1 MIMDRVGNISKNALA
16 LITSK
21 VATSVLTFFLL
32 LVINRN
38 LGPEKAGIYTY
49 ALVLYTLFQ
58 VIPDFGIG
66 NISIRDI
73 SQDHQKIRHYF
84 NNIVMLRFLMGLGA
98 MALMVATNTVSITFQ
113 GWNAVGWEKFWVAL
127 TIGFCLLF
135 EQPISNTLAECF
147 IALERLTLVAG
158 VYFIMGI
165 VKVGLSLYVLIRGQ
179 GNELVLLMLIY
190 ILTVIYSIFHFYI
203 AYRRTLKHDIYRPV
217 DAEDLVIAETLT
229 HRPEM
234 AGEAAVPVDVSYASI
249 VKEDVPEEVRGAFE
263 EGTRFKFDKDLWIY
277 ILKSA
282 WPLAVASA
290 AVTIYAGLDIPI
302 ISWVRGDQEVGM
314 YSAAGMFAKASI
326 FLTLALN
333 MAILPAIS
341 KVGGKFP
348 ERLGE
353 IWERIMGYILVMVIP
368 ISIILPILARPVLII
383 QKHNYI
389 SALPAA
395 WLTMGAMIF
404 TFMLAVS
411 FPFFVVIDKQRKMTV
426 IVVSGIAVKL
436 IMNIIAIPLWG
447 YLGAASVM
455 IISDLIVFFILFKV
469 LSREL
474 HYKVSP
480 LKLAAKPAISV
491 AVMYP
496 FVLILQYLLVQN
508 SSFAGTTWGSII
520 FALITSVAAL
530 AVYAVIVFLTKQ
542 LDKKDL
548 DRVNQLLEVVE

>member
-1 MIMDRVGNISKNALA
+1 MDRVGNISKNALA

-21 VATSVLTFFLL
+21 IATSVLTFFLL

-73 SQDHQKIRHYF
+73 SQDHKKIRNYF
-84 NNIVMLRFLMGLGA
+84 NNIVILRFIMGLGA
-98 MALMVATNTVSITFQ
+98 MALLVATNTISITFQ
-113 GWNAVGWEKFWVAL
+113 GWNTVGWEKFWVAL

-147 IALERLTLVAG
+147 IALERLTLVAF
-158 VYFIMGI
+158 VYFIMGV

-203 AYRRTLKHDIYRPV
+203 AYRRTLKHDIYKPV
-217 DAEDLVIAETLT
+217 DSEDLVIAETLA
-229 HRPEM
+229 HRPEV
-234 AGEAAVPVDVSYASI
+234 AGETAVPVDVSYASI
-249 VKEDVPEEVRGAFE
+249 VKEDVPEEARSAFE
-263 EGTRFKFDKDLWIY
+263 EEGRFKLDKDLWLY

-290 AVTIYAGLDIPI
+290 AVTIYAGIDIPI
-302 ISWVRGDQEVGM
+302 ISWVRGDQQVGM
-314 YSAAGMFAKASI
+314 YSAATMFAKAAI

-353 IWERIMGYILVMVIP
+353 IWERIMGYLLVMIIP
-368 ISIILPILARPVLII
+368 ISVILPVMARPVLII

-404 TFMLAVS
+404 TFLSAVS
-411 FPFFVVIDKQRKMTV
+411 FPFFIVVDKQRKMTA
-426 IVVSGIAVKL
+426 IVVTGIAVKL
-436 IMNIIAIPLWG
+436 IMNIIAIPIWG
-447 YLGAASVM
+447 YIGAASVM
-455 IISDLIVFFILFKV
+455 ILSDLIVFSILFNTLRK
-469 LSREL
+469 EF
-474 HYKVSP
+474 HHKVSL
-480 LKLAAKPAISV
+480 LKFASKPAISI

-496 FVLILQYLLVQN
+496 LVLILQYLLVRN
-508 SSFAGTTWGSII
+508 SSYADSVWGSIV
-520 FALITSVAAL
+520 FALITGVVAL
-530 AVYAVIVFLTKQ
+530 IVYAVVILLTKQ
-542 LDKKDL
+542 LNKKDL
-548 DRVNQLLEVVE
+548 DRVNRLLEVEE